1 MFDIHPDAQN
11 NFNEKAQALIRCIKD
26 VPTAQPLRNKSFDPD
41 IYVKMHLTDKDIIG
55 EISMGAVDF
64 LGEQV
69 AFYFMD
75 GQKQVGI
82 EGDNYRS
89 LRKLAESVFKIEDI
103 KKAISLRT
111 IEKMI
116 CDWLKEKYLNKDLV
130 CFSEYFLSKAK
141 ELVSEISVWAPISNL
156 CIQEPFRIGKV
167 IFRPITRDLIDE
179 WERQRIEGA
188 KDKEGI
194 KRIVEKDLR
203 PFQGYAAATLKLTSE
218 RERAKELIIEEGNR
232 ALSLLRIF
240 TLAVLHP
247 QAVSYFGIWGAAHI
261 DGAHIVYLKN
271 IKEYNGLTKLTLGPP
286 PRTEI
291 LNKEIVDKLF
301 QTGLGTI
308 DRLLNSS
315 CLTAF
320 QNDVL
325 EALMLYSRAALS
337 KDAAD
342 KLIYILVALE
352 SIFLKNTSE
361 PIQQNLAERMAF
373 LIGKSVDHRKQIIKN
388 VKDVYGLRSAF
399 IHHGVFIAD
408 FEVMEKFMLHAWYTI
423 IQLISVVE
431 KFKSKDDFI
440 SRLEERKLS

>member
-11 NFNEKAQALIRCIKD
+11 NFNEKAQALIRCIND
-26 VPTAQPLRNKSFDPD
+26 IPIPQTLRNKSFDPD

-82 EGDNYRS
+82 EGNNYRS
-89 LRKLAESVFKIEDI
+89 LRKLAESVFKIEDVR
-103 KKAISLRT
+103 KAISLKT

-130 CFSEYFLSKAK
+130 CFSKYFLSKAK
-141 ELVSEISVWAPISNL
+141 ELVSEVSVWAPISNL
-156 CIQEPFRIGKV
+156 CIQEPSRIGKV
-167 IFRPITRDLIDE
+167 IFRPITRDVIDE

-188 KDKEGI
+188 QDKEGI
-194 KRIVEKDLR
+194 KKIVEKDLR

-232 ALSLLRIF
+232 TLSFLRIF
-240 TLAVLHP
+240 TLAVIHP
-247 QAVSYFGIWGAAHI
+247 QVVSYFGIWGTAHI

-291 LNKEIVDKLF
+291 LNKEIVDKFF
-301 QTGLGTI
+301 QIGLGTI
-308 DRLLNSS
+308 DRLLNSDS
-315 CLTAF
+315 PSAF
-320 QNDVL
+320 SNDVL
-325 EALMLYSRAALS
+325 NALLLYSRAALS
-337 KDAAD
+337 RDAAD
-342 KLIYILVALE
+342 KLIWIFAALE
-352 SIFLKNTSE
+352 SVLLGNTSE
-361 PIQQNLAERMAF
+361 IIQQNLAERVAF
-373 LIGKSVDHRKQIIKN
+373 LIGKSVNDRKQIVKN
-388 VKDVYGLRSAF
+388 VRNVYSLRSAF
-399 IHHGVFIAD
+399 IHHGTSVAD
-408 FEVMEKFMLHAWYTI
+408 FEVLEQFMLNAWHTI
-423 IQLISVVE
+423 IQLISTAE